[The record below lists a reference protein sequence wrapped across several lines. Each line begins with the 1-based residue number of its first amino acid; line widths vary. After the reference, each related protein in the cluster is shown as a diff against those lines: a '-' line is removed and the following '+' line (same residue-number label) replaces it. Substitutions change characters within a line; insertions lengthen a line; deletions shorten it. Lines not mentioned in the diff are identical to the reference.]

1 MSMHLFN
8 NQKLQRKT
16 SKNEKE
22 NRYFLQPSSIIYAFL
37 FKDHKKNY
45 FVYLKVITIFFFTF
59 FFNKL
64 WGMSIYPQ
72 GSCKLTML

>member
-1 MSMHLFN
+1 MHFC
-8 NQKLQRKT
+8 
-16 SKNEKE
+16 SK
-22 NRYFLQPSSIIYAFL
+22 II
-37 FKDHKKNY
+37 KKNY

-59 FFNKL
+59 FKNKL